1 MPIMQP
7 LSPTTSTEM
16 KDIKSIGTRFHEECH
31 EADLPS
37 PRLRSSRL
45 FKGKGKDSLCLEKEK
60 KPPLRLLELPVD
72 ILKDIVKEVT
82 HTNDLTSL
90 ALCHSALHRLTI
102 PHIYSRFDIV
112 WPDTNTHAEPRS
124 GVDALTYGLAT
135 LVMAEE
141 IFGEAPGQRKEHSN
155 RYTASGQGRGSAMT
169 VRRRRGNH

>member
-1 MPIMQP
+1 MESEQKM
-7 LSPTTSTEM
+7 
-16 KDIKSIGTRFHEECH
+16 
-31 EADLPS
+31 
-37 PRLRSSRL
+37 
-45 FKGKGKDSLCLEKEK
+45 
-60 KPPLRLLELPVD
+60 PLRLLDLPVD
-72 ILKDIVKEVT
+72 VLKEIVKEVT

-141 IFGEAPGQRKEHSN
+141 IFGEAPNQRPDHAN
-155 RYTASGQGRGSAMT
+155 RFTPAGQGIASERT
-169 VRRRRGNH
+169 VRRRRGNHYAQFTRKFSLGNGPPDWVQEYLITKEGGKDAGYAGLH